1 MRGGTGPVIMRDVTS
16 LPRPL
21 QRDAISRER
30 LPEEAREEQR
40 RLRVLNAA
48 TEVFAKRGYLETTVD
63 HLVAA
68 AGIGVGSFYALFQSK
83 ELCFM
88 QVYESIAADVRDGL
102 EQAVSSSESAP
113 GQICACL
120 QVLLEMIESEPI
132 RAKVALIEVQTA
144 GPRMV
149 ACHQRNLDAAIPL
162 LRRCRGLSPFR
173 ENLPPTLEPAIVG
186 GVAWLAHQ
194 RLATGEAGNLGAL
207 YRELVDIV
215 LGPYFG
221 EEQAKLLATQN

>member
-1 MRGGTGPVIMRDVTS
+1 MRPMVA
-16 LPRPL
+16 LPRQL
-21 QRDAISRER
+21 QRDAISRDR
-30 LPEEAREEQR
+30 LPDEAREEQR
-40 RLRVLNAA
+40 RLRTLNAA

-88 QVYESIAADVRDGL
+88 QVYESIAADVRNRL
-102 EQAVSSSESAP
+102 EQAPSTSEDPSAR
-113 GQICACL
+113 ICACL
-120 QVLLEMIESEPI
+120 HALLGMIESEPA

-149 ACHQRNLDAAIPL
+149 ALHQRNLDSAIPL
-162 LRRCRGLSPFR
+162 LRRCRELSPFR
-173 ENLPPTLEPAIVG
+173 EKLPATLEQAIVG

-194 RLATGEAGNLGAL
+194 RLATGEAGDLGAL
-207 YRELVDIV
+207 YGELVDIV

-221 EEQAKLLATQN
+221 EEQAKLLAAQI